1 MSETNHAHPTPSLY
15 VKLALVL
22 ALVTAVEIALFYL
35 EERIGKGIT
44 RPTLVALSFFK
55 FIAVIGWYMHLR
67 YEKGTLRRFF
77 TGGFVL
83 AIGLYGIVLGSFALR
98 ALLG

>member
-1 MSETNHAHPTPSLY
+1 MSQTDHAHPTPRLY

-22 ALVTAVEIALFYL
+22 ALVTAVEVGLFYL
-35 EERIGKGIT
+35 EARIGRAIT
-44 RPTLVALSFFK
+44 RPTLILLSFFK

-67 YEKGTLRRFF
+67 YEKSTLRRFF
-77 TGGFVL
+77 TGGFIL